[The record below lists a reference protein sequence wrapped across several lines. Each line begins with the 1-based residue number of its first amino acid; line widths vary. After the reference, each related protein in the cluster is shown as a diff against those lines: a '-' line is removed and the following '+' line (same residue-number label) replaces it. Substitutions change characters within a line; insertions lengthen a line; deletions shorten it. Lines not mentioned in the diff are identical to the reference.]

1 MSNFPAF
8 YEHNRDRPNDDHDHE
23 NDADDDDNDNDC
35 DDENDGDDDD
45 TDKKTHPRQD
55 YYHATGNVNLYQVIH
70 RSSLEVQFHFQ
81 A

>member
-1 MSNFPAF
+1 MTTTTMMMMMKMLAMMKMMVM
-8 YEHNRDRPNDDHDHE
+8 RIIL
-23 NDADDDDNDNDC
+23 
-35 DDENDGDDDD
+35 
-45 TDKKTHPRQD
+45 KKNTHPRQD